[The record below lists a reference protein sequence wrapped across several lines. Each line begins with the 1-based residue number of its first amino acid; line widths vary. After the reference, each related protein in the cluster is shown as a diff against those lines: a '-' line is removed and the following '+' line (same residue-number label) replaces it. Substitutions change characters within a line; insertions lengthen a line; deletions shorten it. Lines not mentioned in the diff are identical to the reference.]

1 MDIYDCKYIY
11 FSGVLIILLS
21 LNEKVVIKSRLLLYL
36 KIRNAQKNILDTWS
50 LKFYWRIEYSNIIK
64 DNNTNSMG
72 FVYMKP
78 RDITNNW
85 LKLVYLQIN
94 SINVKIVKPFVKQS
108 SWVQLIFK
116 IDEKYICDS
125 YYSLRNLSKLWS

>member
-36 KIRNAQKNILDTWS
+36 KIRNAQKNTLDTWS
-50 LKFYWRIEYSNIIK
+50 LRFYWRIEYSNIIK

-78 RDITNNW
+78 RDITNN
-85 LKLVYLQIN
+85 
-94 SINVKIVKPFVKQS
+94 
-108 SWVQLIFK
+108 
-116 IDEKYICDS
+116 
-125 YYSLRNLSKLWS
+125 

>member
-11 FSGVLIILLS
+11 FSGVLCILLS

-64 DNNTNSMG
+64 DNNINSMG

-78 RDITNNW
+78 RDITNN
-85 LKLVYLQIN
+85 
-94 SINVKIVKPFVKQS
+94 
-108 SWVQLIFK
+108 
-116 IDEKYICDS
+116 
-125 YYSLRNLSKLWS
+125 